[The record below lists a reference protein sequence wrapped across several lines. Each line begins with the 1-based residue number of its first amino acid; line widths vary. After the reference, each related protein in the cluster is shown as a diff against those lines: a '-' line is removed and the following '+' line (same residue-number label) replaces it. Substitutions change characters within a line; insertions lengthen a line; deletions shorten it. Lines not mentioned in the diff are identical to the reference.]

1 MLLGQRERLETTVV
15 DFDRAVQLIRETVGA
30 LLDIVPSVN
39 LPVVIP
45 RCGAS
50 LLVLQRFRVRRAAGE
65 RTDTSR
71 GVPSDSLVG
80 RFRQFVTAGRVGL
93 RSSANMASILD
104 LISAVLI
111 VPLCRG
117 VCRPVGV
124 VGANEVVAMCPAF
137 VGYRYVCLTVTVVIW
152 FTSWPTMLYTT
163 CSVLCH
169 SAWSRRSCPRM
180 GQSGCWS
187 ANRLRLIPMAPS
199 VELRGFGRS
208 RWARDFGEASPNF
221 SGLVAALPCSIVGS
235 GSATSSGGCFSDAN

>member
-1 MLLGQRERLETTVV
+1 MCCNGFECDARRGSGRT
-15 DFDRAVQLIRETVGA
+15 RHAVFHPI
-30 LLDIVPSVN
+30 PS
-39 LPVVIP
+39 
-45 RCGAS
+45 S
-50 LLVLQRFRVRRAAGE
+50 
-65 RTDTSR
+65 
-71 GVPSDSLVG
+71 G

-124 VGANEVVAMCPAF
+124 VGAIEVVAMCPAF

-187 ANRLRLIPMAPS
+187 ANRLRLIAMAPS

-208 RWARDFGEASPNF
+208 RWARISVRPRRTSLASSPLRSALLDRRLRFCDEFGRVLQRCERMET
-221 SGLVAALPCSIVGS
+221 VE
-235 GSATSSGGCFSDAN
+235 TSSVAWA